1 MMRVKSRVGERISDI
16 LSAEKRGGLHIA
28 MLDVMRTLVVC
39 GGTSWKSELVRDLA
53 LFCTFK
59 GGTGAVDEKELDEAL
74 GRLGKE
80 GLVNV
85 EKRMRAD
92 MSARGGA
99 EDELITLVGLLAT
112 RNALARDRVMS
123 SHVREQTM
131 VLR

>member
-1 MMRVKSRVGERISDI
+1 MESHVGERVSDI

-28 MLDVMRTLVVC
+28 MLDVLRTLVVC

-53 LFCTFK
+53 LFRTFK

-80 GLVNV
+80 GLVKA
-85 EKRMRAD
+85 EKRVRAD
-92 MSARGGA
+92 MSARGGV
-99 EDELITLVGLLAT
+99 EDELITLVDILAT
-112 RNALARDRVMS
+112 RNALAKDRVLTSYM
-123 SHVREQTM
+123 RGQII